1 MNIRLRYLLPEHC
14 NALSAPASYGRSV
27 MKDSSAQSIMLPPA
41 GVRLAGQAKTVVV
54 AGIGVGVVLFA
65 VLIRRWFLR
74 ERHSNA
80 KIAEGPSDAGL
91 QEIPYDTIHRREK
104 PEARTSS
111 RLYCTPSLSERANG
125 RPGGCRQRNHFS
137 ASMDA
142 FPVSAVD
149 SGQDLLRSIERA
161 FAIIEAY
168 RTKSEKHSDRFGEL
182 SSIADR
188 LRLLGSD
195 VARLLADGVLEEFK
209 DDVGNAIPQSAGWA
223 TVYSSPRAGTLSVL
237 SDDSFMS
244 AYEEFSVTLDEDLF
258 RDLLPIPEDQLIF
271 YKDGLR
277 AANNGEVDYR
287 KMRGDICQCESELDF
302 AAKLWCI
309 RQAFA
314 TCLHDEHRRMWLAKT
329 GRTLLGDIL
338 KHSKQDPS
346 QFYIAFDAL
355 LEFFRNAANV
365 NQMEEELADRGV
377 VDFGFWD
384 VVLDFVLLDSFD
396 DIKSPP
402 SAVYS
407 VTKNIFLSHSMKY
420 STLSTIIWSMLR
432 AKRQRLKDQ
441 HGFIAHVYDVSEA
454 VSPAIT
460 LGFLGTDSRIGELCQ
475 YFKEQITQFVADIF
489 NSKRVRY
496 TTLDELAEDVW
507 IILENRTDAIRTR
520 LATELIPA

>member
-1 MNIRLRYLLPEHC
+1 MLPSQGLSASIRLT
-14 NALSAPASYGRSV
+14 G
-27 MKDSSAQSIMLPPA
+27 
-41 GVRLAGQAKTVVV
+41 KTKAVVV
-54 AGIGVGVVLFA
+54 TGIGLGIILVGI
-65 VLIRRWFLR
+65 LIRRWYRTEKRSSGKKSLR
-74 ERHSNA
+74 S
-80 KIAEGPSDAGL
+80 KDANS
-91 QEIPYDTIHRREK
+91 QDVPYDSLPRLDRAEMR
-104 PEARTSS
+104 ASS
-111 RLYCTPSLSERANG
+111 RLRCTPSFSDRGSG
-125 RPGGCRQRNHFS
+125 RQGGSRQRNHFS
-137 ASMDA
+137 TSMET
-142 FPVSAVD
+142 FPVTAAE
-149 SGQDLLRSIERA
+149 SGQDLLRSLERA
-161 FAIIEAY
+161 LAVIEAY
-168 RTKSEKHSDRFGEL
+168 RSVCEKHPDRLGEI

-188 LRLLGSD
+188 LRILETD
-195 VARLLADGVLEEFK
+195 VARLVADGALEEFR
-209 DDVGNAIPQSAGWA
+209 DDFSNVAPSGWT
-223 TVYSSPRAGTLSVL
+223 TVYSAPRAGTLSVL

-244 AYEEFSVTLDEDLF
+244 AYEEFSVTLDEDVL
-258 RDLLPIPEDQLIF
+258 RDYVAVPEDKLYF

-309 RQAFA
+309 RQAF
-314 TCLHDEHRRMWLAKT
+314 TKCLNDEHRRLWLAKA

-338 KHSKQDPS
+338 RHSKQDPS

-355 LEFFRNAANV
+355 IDFFRSEANV
-365 NQMEEELADRGV
+365 SQMEEELAGRGV

-384 VVLDFVLLDSFD
+384 IVLDFILLDSFD

-407 VTKNIFLSHSMKY
+407 VTKNIFLSNSMKY
-420 STLSTIIWSMLR
+420 STLSTIIWSMLK

-441 HGFIAHVYDVSEA
+441 NGFIAHIYDVSEA

-475 YFKEQITQFVADIF
+475 YFKEQITQFVIDIF

-496 TTLDELAEDVW
+496 TSLEELAEDVW
-507 IILENRTDAIRTR
+507 IILENRTDAVRTR

>member
-1 MNIRLRYLLPEHC
+1 
-14 NALSAPASYGRSV
+14 
-27 MKDSSAQSIMLPPA
+27 MLPSA

-65 VLIRRWFLR
+65 VMIRRWFLR

-80 KIAEGPSDAGL
+80 KIAKGLSDAGL
-91 QEIPYDTIHRREK
+91 QEIPYDTIHRHEK
-104 PEARTSS
+104 LE
-111 RLYCTPSLSERANG
+111 
-125 RPGGCRQRNHFS
+125 
-137 ASMDA
+137 
-142 FPVSAVD
+142 AVD
-149 SGQDLLRSIERA
+149 SGQDVLRSIERA

-168 RTKSEKHSDRFGEL
+168 RTKSEKHSDRFEEL

-209 DDVGNAIPQSAGWA
+209 DDFGNVIPQSAGWA

-258 RDLLPIPEDQLIF
+258 RDFVPVPEDQLIF

-277 AANNGEVDYR
+277 AANNGEVQIFLFCVDYR

-365 NQMEEELADRGV
+365 NQMEEELADRGMINS
-377 VDFGFWD
+377 G
-384 VVLDFVLLDSFD
+384 
-396 DIKSPP
+396 
-402 SAVYS
+402 
-407 VTKNIFLSHSMKY
+407 TK
-420 STLSTIIWSMLR
+420 LR
-432 AKRQRLKDQ
+432 FRL
-441 HGFIAHVYDVSEA
+441 HG
-454 VSPAIT
+454 
-460 LGFLGTDSRIGELCQ
+460 L
-475 YFKEQITQFVADIF
+475 
-489 NSKRVRY
+489 
-496 TTLDELAEDVW
+496 
-507 IILENRTDAIRTR
+507 RT
-520 LATELIPA
+520 E